1 MKQGTVNNVFPLIMK
16 PTTVT
21 SATATLIDHF
31 LTNNFV
37 DAMMHIQGT
46 LCTSISDRYAVFHVA
61 CNAKIDHAKTDMPLL
76 KRIMGPMDITKF
88 IFEINVVDC
97 HFVLTETDT

>member
-1 MKQGTVNNVFPLIMK
+1 MKQGTVNNVFPLITK

-37 DAMMHIQGT
+37 DAMMHIQGI
-46 LCTSISDRYAVFHVA
+46 LCTSISDRHAVSIA
-61 CNAKIDHAKTDMPLL
+61 CNSKTDNAKTDMPLL
-76 KRIMGPMDITKF
+76 KRNMGQMNITKF
-88 IFEINVVDC
+88 IFEINIVDC
-97 HFVLTETDT
+97 HFVLTETDN